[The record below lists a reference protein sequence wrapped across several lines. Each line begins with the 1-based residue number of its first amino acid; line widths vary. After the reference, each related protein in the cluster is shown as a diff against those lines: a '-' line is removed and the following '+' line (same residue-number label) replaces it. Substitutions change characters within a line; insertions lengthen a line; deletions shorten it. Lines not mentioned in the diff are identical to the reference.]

1 MAPRS
6 RPYRPTRRRMIQ
18 ALGAGSL
25 LLNGGALSLA
35 AGCDGAD
42 GDDDSAGG
50 EGGEPIRFAVITDMH
65 LKPDADH
72 ANNQVM
78 AQTVAILN
86 AMDPPLDLVL
96 MTGDLI
102 DELPSD
108 DPAYYEVNPDT
119 ALQRTEELLAGLTMP
134 WLAALGNHD
143 YYLSG
148 GGILNDLTDD
158 LPAREEL
165 LVERLGLPGLW
176 FRHDHAGVAFYGLN
190 TMQTHPD
197 AGWSPES
204 VGSFGPAQVQWL
216 DEQLSDGTPAVL
228 FFHHPLALDNAVAAG
243 FSAAMPFEVPRAE
256 GDYDKYEGTEFEA
269 WTDPIYEVLERYA
282 DQIHA
287 VFEGHTHWFVLDDLA
302 GIPVMMTDSTGN
314 SVLQTTVGEGDDAQ
328 PMRYHLVELEPVSGA
343 LTVVNGEWF
352 EYGT

>member
-1 MAPRS
+1 MGRS
-6 RPYRPTRRRMIQ
+6 RHISRRRIIQ
-18 ALGAGSL
+18 ALGASGL
-25 LLNGGALSLA
+25 VLQGGAMSLA
-35 AGCDGAD
+35 AGCDTAE

-72 ANNQVM
+72 TNNQVM
-78 AQTVAILN
+78 AETVAILN

-108 DPAYYEVNPDT
+108 DPDYYDANPDT
-119 ALQRTEELLAGLTMP
+119 ALQRTEELLAGFDMP

-143 YYLSG
+143 YYISG

-158 LPAREEL
+158 LQAREAL
-165 LVERLGLPGLW
+165 LVDRLGLPGLW

-204 VGSFGPAQVQWL
+204 VGSFGPDQVEWL
-216 DEQLSDGTPAVL
+216 TQQLSDGTPAVL
-228 FFHHPLALDNAVAAG
+228 FFHHALALDNAVATG

-256 GDYDKYEGTEFEA
+256 GGYEKYEGTEYED
-269 WTDPIYEVLERYA
+269 WTDPIYAVLEQYA
-282 DQIHA
+282 DQILA
-287 VFEGHTHWFVLDDLA
+287 MFEGHTHWFVLDDLA

-328 PMRYHLVELEPVSGA
+328 PMRYHLVELDPATGA

-352 EYGT
+352 EYGG